1 MTDTSFFK
9 RAWIISD
16 CEPLPTDEDP
26 RLMRAGLLAE
36 YLAQKGWKVTW
47 FAPGF
52 DHGKKTDRFDSTQEI
67 EVNANEKLIALHS
80 PVTYS
85 KNTSPKRIIF
95 YRRLAGELR
104 KSFEKEHLPY
114 VIFCSWPTQTFA
126 KEALEYGRKAG
137 VPVVLDV
144 RDLWPDIFTRV
155 FPEALQGPARLAL
168 VPSVSQAK
176 KLFRQADAITA
187 VTPGA
192 LRWGLEKA
200 GRPGGSAD
208 RTVYIGYENSEI
220 PEEELAKAMDAW
232 RSVGITEDTFNFTYF
247 GTFSMSTLDMETVI
261 RAFREIAASRSD
273 VRLLIIG
280 AGDAEQKFKDA
291 AGDCD
296 RVLFPGWCSNVQIQ
310 SALKLSNVG
319 LYPFRNLE
327 DFRDAFGNKIIGY
340 MASGLPVMS
349 SLEGFSKA
357 YMEQFGTGRTYRE
370 GDVSSAKEVMMSFL
384 NNDEENR
391 EMGRRGFERF
401 REDFDMPVVN
411 RKLEEL
417 LTELIER
424 NIPAEGK

>member
-1 MTDTSFFK
+1 MMDISNFK
-9 RAWIISD
+9 RAWILSD
-16 CEPLPTDEDP
+16 CEPLPVDDDP

-36 YLAQKGWKVTW
+36 YLSKKGWKVTW

-52 DHGKKTDRFDSTQEI
+52 DHGKKTDRFDSTEEI
-67 EVNANEKLIALHS
+67 EVNSNEKLIALHS

-85 KNTSPKRIIF
+85 RNTSPKRVLF
-95 YRRLAGELR
+95 YKRLSGEL
-104 KSFEKEHLPY
+104 KKYFKKEPLPY

-126 KEALEYGRKAG
+126 KEALEYAKKAG

-155 FPEALQGPARLAL
+155 FPKSLQGPAKLAL
-168 VPSVSQAK
+168 LPSINGAK

-192 LRWGLEKA
+192 LKWGLEKA
-200 GRPGGSAD
+200 GRPGGPMD
-208 RTVYIGYENSEI
+208 RVIYIGYEDGETSE
-220 PEEELAKAMDAW
+220 EGMEQALEAW
-232 RSVGITEDTFNFTYF
+232 RTMGITEDTFNFTYF
-247 GTFSMSTLDMETVI
+247 GTFSMSTLDLETVI
-261 RAFREIAASRSD
+261 KAFREIADKRQD
-273 VRLLIIG
+273 VRLLLIG
-280 AGDAEQKFKDA
+280 AGDAEQKFREA

-296 RVLFPGWCSNVQIQ
+296 KIVFPGWCSNVQIR

-340 MASGLPVMS
+340 MAAELPVMS

-357 YMEQFGTGRTYRE
+357 YMEQYGTGRTYRE
-370 GDVSSAKEVMMSFL
+370 GDVSSAKEVMLSFI
-384 NNDEENR
+384 DDEEENR
-391 EMGRRGFERF
+391 AMGQRGFQRF
-401 REDFDMPVVN
+401 KEDFDMQVVN

-417 LTELIER
+417 FTELIEG
-424 NIPAEGK
+424 IL